1 MTIRQMAQR
10 VIDQE
15 VSRAVEGVDQLDAE
29 HMISIAADIADRLT
43 PETTQEQIMVIGDEA
58 LDQVSFAI
66 GEMGTALAANTIAEY
81 MAERT
86 WNYIYASANLSMANI
101 VQIVNDA

>member
-15 VSRAVEGVDQLDAE
+15 VSRAIEGVEQLDAE

-58 LDQVSFAI
+58 LDQVPFATGQI
-66 GEMGTALAANTIAEY
+66 ETAVATNTIAEF

-86 WNYIYASANLSMANI
+86 WNYIYATVNVSISKM
-101 VQIVNDA
+101 VVIVNDD